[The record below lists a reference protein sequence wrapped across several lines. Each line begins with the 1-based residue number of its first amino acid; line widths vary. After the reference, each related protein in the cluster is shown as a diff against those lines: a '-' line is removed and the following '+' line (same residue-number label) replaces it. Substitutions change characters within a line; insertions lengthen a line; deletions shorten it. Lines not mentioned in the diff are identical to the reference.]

1 MNIAIIGTGNV
12 GQALASSA
20 LRAGHKVTITG
31 RDAAKAATTATELG
45 VASSATAQEAAANAE
60 LVILAVPSES
70 LGDVANDLAGVVDG
84 KTLVDATNRMQPD
97 ATAPSNAET
106 LQGRLPG
113 ANVIKAF
120 NTSFASRQAD
130 PQVGGLRVD
139 GYVAGDDSAAKQ
151 QVLDL
156 AQEIGFSPV
165 DAGPLAASR
174 TLEGLAWINITRNMD
189 GGSWQ
194 GGLVLLE
201 PAA

>member
-12 GQALASSA
+12 GRALATSTR
-20 LRAGHKVTITG
+20 RAGHDVTIVG
-31 RDAAKAATTATELG
+31 RDAAKASATAAELG
-45 VASSATAQEAAANAE
+45 VESATTTDQAASNAE
-60 LVILAVPSES
+60 LVILAVPSDA
-70 LGDVANDLAGVVDG
+70 LAQVAQDLAGVVDG
-84 KTLVDATNRMQPD
+84 KTVVDATNRMQPD
-97 ATAPSNAET
+97 ATTASNAET
-106 LQGRLPG
+106 LQDRLPG

-130 PQVGGLRVD
+130 PQIDGVRVD
-139 GYVAGDDSAAKQ
+139 GYVAGDDPTAKQ

-156 AQEIGFSPV
+156 AEQIGFSPV
-165 DAGPLAASR
+165 DAGPLASSR
-174 TLEGLAWINITRNMD
+174 TLEGLAWINISRNLD

>member
-1 MNIAIIGTGNV
+1 VNIAIIGTGNV
-12 GQALASSA
+12 GQALATSA
-20 LRAGHKVTITG
+20 RRAGHDVTIAG
-31 RDAAKAATTATELG
+31 RDAAKASTIATELG
-45 VASSATAQEAAANAE
+45 VGSTPTAREAASNAQ
-60 LVILAVPSES
+60 LVILAVPSDA
-70 LGDVANDLAGVVDG
+70 LAQVAGELAGVVDG
-84 KTLVDATNRMQPD
+84 KTVIDATNRMQPD
-97 ATAPSNAET
+97 ATAASNAET
-106 LQGRLPG
+106 LQDRLPG

-130 PQVGGLRVD
+130 PQVAGLRVD
-139 GYVAGDDSAAKQ
+139 GYVAGDHAAAKQ

-156 AQEIGFSPV
+156 AEQIGFSPV
-165 DAGPLAASR
+165 DAGPLVASR

>member
-12 GQALASSA
+12 GRALATSSR
-20 LRAGHKVTITG
+20 RAGHTVTIAG
-31 RDAAKAATTATELG
+31 RDAAKAATTATDLG
-45 VASSATAQEAAANAE
+45 VESTSTAREAASNAQ
-60 LVILAVPSES
+60 LVILAVPSDALPE
-70 LGDVANDLAGVVDG
+70 VAQELAQVVAG
-84 KTLVDATNRMQPD
+84 KTVVDATNRMQPD
-97 ATAPSNAET
+97 ATTASNAET
-106 LQGRLPG
+106 LQERLPS

-130 PQVGGLRVD
+130 PQINGVRVD
-139 GYVAGDDSAAKQ
+139 GYVAGDDAIAKQ

-156 AQEIGFSPV
+156 AQQIGFSPV
-165 DAGPLAASR
+165 DAGPLASSR
-174 TLEGLAWINITRNMD
+174 TLEGLAWINISRNLD